1 MRPQAGRASCPQRK
15 NTRRLMYDKP
25 TLERFG
31 TLRDLTLYGAGGN
44 GDGGIWGIGWI
55 NGSRYGGDVTAT
67 DTSRS

>member
-1 MRPQAGRASCPQRK
+1 
-15 NTRRLMYDKP
+15 MYDKP

-31 TLRDLTLYGAGGN
+31 TLRELTLYGSGGN

-55 NGSRYGGDVTAT
+55 DGLRPGDVVTTT